1 MHVSMRGVATA
12 CGRVRPCVRG
22 GRSGVGGMW
31 QVEGRSSDV
40 WCVVCVCVCEYEYE
54 CECAC
59 VTQNMTTC
67 ATQT

>member
-1 MHVSMRGVATA
+1 MSACAGWRPRAAV
-12 CGRVRPCVRG
+12 CGRVCE
-22 GRSGVGGMW
+22 
-31 QVEGRSSDV
+31 VEGVEWVGCGRWKGDRVMCGV
-40 WCVVCVCVCEYEYE
+40 WCVCVCEYEYE